1 MSIDTLLSES
11 QRYGSDERFVLL
23 GGGNTSYKKDGVL
36 YVKASGSELASIG
49 PKGFVKMDLAR
60 MDSIWANT
68 YSSDD
73 DEREEE
79 VLKDMMACRLKGE
92 GSRPSV
98 EALLHALLPFSY
110 VVHLHPAL
118 VNGITCSV
126 EGKRAI
132 GRLFPDALW
141 IELVKPGFILA
152 KIVRQRLAEQKELS
166 GKISSV
172 IFLQNHGVFVGAES
186 LEEIATQ
193 YDEILKRIDAQLVR
207 RPDFTP
213 MGIEEK
219 RRVAIVASL
228 EKLTGEKVVSAMNRE
243 FSRYLATVDAFAP
256 VASSFTP
263 DHIVYSGFK
272 PLWVGEGEAV
282 DEAFAKDEKL
292 YGTEDQNSE
301 SITVMTSAM
310 KMLSVSVF
318 DALTSVYDGNF
329 PGGKTTTM
337 DITNDGVGIAMDTAR
352 FQTFSQE
359 EYDGMK
365 QKLADGEVSVDVDI
379 EKEPKELG
387 LEHVVIEVIE

>member
-23 GGGNTSYKKDGVL
+23 GGGNTSYKRDGVL
-36 YVKASGSELASIG
+36 YVKASGSELATIG

-79 VLKDMMACRLKGE
+79 VLKDMMACRLEGE
-92 GSRPSV
+92 SSRPSV

-126 EGKRAI
+126 EGKSAI

-152 KIVRQRLAEQKELS
+152 KIVRQRLAEQKKLS

-193 YDEILKRIDAQLVR
+193 YDEILGTIDAQLDR

-213 MGIEEK
+213 MGIDEK
-219 RRVAIVASL
+219 RRAAIVASL

-243 FSRYLATVDAFAP
+243 FSRYLASFEAFAP

-272 PLWVGEGEAV
+272 PLWVGEGESV
-282 DEAFAKDEKL
+282 DEAFAEYEKL
-292 YGTEDQNSE
+292 YGTEPKIVCVQNTGVF
-301 SITVMTSAM
+301 SIGEKPLPLFFDTVR
-310 KMLSVSVF
+310 VSVYTESF
-318 DALTSVYDGNF
+318 
-329 PGGKTTTM
+329 GGPLFM
-337 DITNDGVGIAMDTAR
+337 DEDMIR
-352 FQTFSQE
+352 FIRNW
-359 EYDGMK
+359 
-365 QKLADGEVSVDVDI
+365 EV
-379 EKEPKELG
+379 EKYRASLPKA
-387 LEHVVIEVIE
+387 